1 MSAIDD
7 RVVRMEF
14 DNKQFESGVSETM
27 GSLQK
32 LKTAL
37 NLRGSEKG
45 MADVQ
50 KAADSLNFDSVNAH
64 IYEVQQSFSF
74 FGEFVKNIFDRI
86 SNKVIDL
93 GSTMVRSLT
102 TEPLSAGFSEYQ
114 LQMDS
119 VQTIMAS
126 TGKSID
132 VVSGYLDELNT
143 YADKTIYSFSDMTAN
158 IGKFTNAGVELD
170 DAVAAI
176 QGISNEAALSGA
188 NAAEASRAMYNFSQA
203 LSAGAVKL
211 VDWKSIENANMAT
224 KGFKEQ
230 LIETAV
236 ALGTVKKKEDGYVS
250 TTKDLQGKV
259 SDTFTA
265 TKGFNDSLSAQW
277 MTTEVLTETLKQY
290 STDVREMSK
299 TEKKAYED
307 RLKNLGFNDEQ
318 IKKIEELGKKAFDS
332 AQDVKTFS
340 QLVDTVKES
349 LGSGWTKSFQYMIG
363 DLEEAKKLWT
373 GVNKE
378 INAILDPIANA
389 REQMLKFW
397 HDHGGRKA
405 AIKAVFNAWT
415 GVKNV
420 MGVVST
426 AYKNAFPPITGKRL
440 VEITKHVRDLTKRF
454 REFTENVTVINT
466 VRNIFGGLFA
476 LFKMGIDVIQ
486 KLYQTFKPITDA
498 FGSFIGGIAVALGQ
512 FGAFL
517 QLLEAAPDRFKFL
530 SDALKGVGVG
540 GAVLDSVARTAI
552 SALESLVKSLLSF
565 IGIDITS
572 NPLIELYDRLRK
584 FASEHLNFVSLESLG
599 LLAQR
604 LTGSL
609 SNLGGLISTVLNKA
623 LSYFGSILN
632 AILAPLGSAAGV
644 FESVG
649 KSVNKTVSSLNALD
663 VIKGVL
669 SGISTAIAFAG
680 NKIVEIAGKVGEV
693 LPQMFKFL
701 GSTELKNIIS
711 NFNQLMKGELI
722 YSVQELVDSFRDN
735 VDGMKDVKASFSIF
749 GAVEDKIAGAVESLT
764 DVFDALKGTLSA
776 FTNSVNATALL
787 QVGIAIAIVAGS
799 LALLAGINSEQLANG
814 IAGVG
819 AAMGMLVAGF
829 KQLDSNS
836 SLAGAAGTSKMA
848 TSLIKMAIAIGILG
862 LAVKSFSK
870 LGLDELIRGILGVA
884 AVMSIMT
891 IAAISLSKFGG
902 DLGKSV
908 KGMISFAIAIRILAL
923 SVQAMSSMSFEELRR
938 GLLGVGGLL
947 AEIAVF
953 SRFFNGDTLTLRSA
967 ISILIL
973 SSSLK
978 TLGSVAKRFSKMDYK
993 QIGRGLLGV
1002 AGLLGEIAIFS
1013 RVFSGDS
1020 LTVGVAIKILLLV
1033 SAIKVLESVATKFS
1047 GMSMGE
1053 LVRGIGGV
1061 AALLGS
1067 IAAFTRLLSE
1077 DTLSLTDLVGIF
1089 SAIEAVKALEDAV
1102 MKFSALTPEQ
1112 ALVGFGG
1119 VIAIFVGLGKMTE
1132 IVKKNPIK
1140 YQDAAGLLALSNT
1153 IAKFAAA
1160 VATLGQLSVKQIIK
1174 GVLGLGAVVY
1184 ILTSSIQ
1191 NMSKQAKESVAG
1203 TAAFFIL
1210 TKAIEGFIPVFQL
1223 LGSMPFPAI
1232 IAGVVGLAG
1241 AFGALGVGA
1250 LIISKLSKH
1259 MVRAAGSILAFAAS
1273 CSVSLAMFG
1282 ASLVIAAAGITAF
1295 AVALATGSA
1304 AIDLKGLGG
1313 FAASL
1318 GIMIIA
1324 LKLMGDTSPQMLAGA
1339 AALVVVSAALHMFI
1353 PVLQTLGSMSLEG
1366 IIAGVLGLAGAL
1378 VILGVGSVVISGL
1391 SAPMYAAAIAVAM
1404 FGAACVVAGTGMLL
1418 SAAGVMA
1425 LGIAFRTS
1433 AGDVIEGAGTMAV
1446 GIASA
1451 LIRFVATLIKGI
1463 GPILEAVGV
1472 ALHAI
1477 GDFITQNIPYIMSVV
1492 GTLLLSLLELAASF
1506 IPQAVTTV
1514 AMFVTSLLTALVG
1527 FIPTIASVLIA
1538 GAITLI
1544 NALANGIRDNAE
1556 PILAAVRNILSSII
1570 ELVLTAIADIFRMIP
1585 GVGDFLAGEI
1595 EKGKEAVKQTLAP
1608 ESLESSAKSAMDG
1621 AAKGIKDGGAEMAGA
1636 AEEASAA
1643 TKEGVA
1649 ESLSG
1654 GEEISTKFM
1663 TDVLAGFSG
1672 ANGDLSLA
1680 GDENLTSY
1688 LTAFTESGDISQAGT
1703 GAYEELLNSLSADP
1717 SAFGV
1722 AGTADMD
1729 AFMSAFDSSAAAKK
1743 GGEIASSAASGAEK
1757 KSSSFKTAAKTD
1769 GRAFVNSLSGVSA
1782 NKAGKTM
1789 SSSGASGAG
1798 SMKSSYQSTGTN
1810 MTSGFSWGMM
1820 SPYALSLARSAG
1832 VKVGNTALSAVKDTI
1847 KSRSPSREAMK
1858 IGKFFTQ
1865 GYAIG
1870 IGALSKVVY
1879 DEASNVGFKSMDG
1892 IRDTLSTMSKYI
1904 DADIDVDPTIRP
1916 VLDLSDIQNGIAQ
1929 MNGMFN
1935 RADESL
1941 TVGFGNSAFANG
1953 LVGSLLNSGNRFNS
1967 GGLSD
1972 ALNAS
1977 EKTVNVTVN
1986 LQYDASADAN
1996 ELTRGIARAV
2006 QPYVVRGV
2014 V

>member
-32 LKTAL
+32 LKAAL

-64 IYEVQQSFSF
+64 IYEVQQNFSF
-74 FGEFVKNIFDRI
+74 FGQFVKNIFDRI

-236 ALGTVKKKEDGYVS
+236 ALGTVKKTEDGYVS

-259 SDTFTA
+259 SDAFTS
-265 TKGFNDSLSAQW
+265 TKGFNESLSAQW

-307 RLKNLGFNDEQ
+307 RLKNLGFNEKQ

-363 DLEEAKKLWT
+363 DLEEAKVLWT

-378 INAILDPIANA
+378 INAVLDPIAKA
-389 REQMLKFW
+389 REEMLKFW

-405 AIKAVFNAWT
+405 AIKAVSNAWT

-420 MGVVST
+420 MGLVST
-426 AYKNAFPPITGKRL
+426 AYKNVFPPITGKRL
-440 VEITKHVRDLTKRF
+440 VEITKYVRDLTKRF
-454 REFTENVTVINT
+454 KEFTENTAAINT
-466 VRNIFGGLFA
+466 VRNIFGGFFA
-476 LFKMGIDVIQ
+476 LIKMGMGAVQ
-486 KLYQTFKPITDA
+486 ALYQTFKPVIDA
-498 FGSFIGGIAVALGQ
+498 LVAFAGGIATALGY
-512 FGAFL
+512 FGSFL
-517 QLLEAAPDRFKFL
+517 QLLSGASDRLKYL
-530 SDALKGVGVG
+530 SDSLKGVGLG
-540 GAVLDSVARTAI
+540 GDVLGLAARTAV
-552 SALESLVKSLLSF
+552 SALESLIKSLLKF
-565 IGIDITS
+565 VGIDIKS
-572 NPLIELYDRLRK
+572 NPLTSLYDRISQ

-599 LLAQR
+599 SIAQ
-604 LTGSL
+604 TVMGAL
-609 SNLGGLISTVLNKA
+609 SNLGGVVSTVLNGA
-623 LSYFGSILN
+623 LSALGAILN
-632 AILAPLGSAAGV
+632 VLLVPLGAAAGA
-644 FESVG
+644 FDAVG
-649 KSVNKTVSSLNALD
+649 KSVGEAVGSLNALD

-669 SGISTAIAFAG
+669 AGISSAISLAG
-680 NKIVEIAGKVGEV
+680 KKITEIAGKVGEV

-701 GSTELKNIIS
+701 GSTELKNVIS

-722 YSVQELVDSFRDN
+722 YSVQEFVDSARDN
-735 VDGMKDVKASFSIF
+735 LDGMKDVKASFSIF
-749 GAVEDKIAGAVESLT
+749 GAIEDKIAGAVESLT

-776 FTNSVNATALL
+776 FTNSVNAAALL
-787 QVGIAIAIVAGS
+787 QVGIAIAVVAGS
-799 LALLAGINSEQLANG
+799 LALLAGINPEQLANG
-814 IAGVG
+814 LAGIG
-819 AAMGMLVAGF
+819 AAMGILVAAF
-829 KQLDSNS
+829 KQMDNS
-836 SLAGAAGTSKMA
+836 SGVAGAVGTSKMA
-848 TSLIKMAIAIGILG
+848 TSLIKMAVAVGILG
-862 LAVKSFSK
+862 LAVKAFSEI
-870 LGLDELIRGILGVA
+870 GLEDLIRGILGVA

-938 GLLGVGGLL
+938 GLLGVAGLL

-953 SRFFNGDTLTLRSA
+953 SRFFNGDSLTVRSA

-973 SSSLK
+973 SAALK

-993 QIGRGLLGV
+993 QIGRGLLGI

-1020 LTVGVAIKILLLV
+1020 LTVGIAIKILLLV
-1033 SAIKVLESVATKFS
+1033 AAIKVLETVATKFS
-1047 GMSMGE
+1047 SMSMGE

-1067 IAAFTRLLSE
+1067 IVAFTRLLSK

-1132 IVKKNPIK
+1132 IVKKNPMK

-1210 TKAIEGFIPVFQL
+1210 TKAIESFIPVFQT

-1232 IAGVVGLAG
+1232 IAGIVGLVG
-1241 AFGALGVGA
+1241 AFGALAIGA
-1250 LIISKLSKH
+1250 LIVSKMSKH
-1259 MVRAAGSILAFAAS
+1259 MLRAAGSILAFAAS

-1404 FGAACVVAGTGMLL
+1404 FGAACVVAGAGMLL

-1425 LGIAFRTS
+1425 LGVAFRTS
-1433 AGDVIEGAGTMAV
+1433 AGDVIEGAGKMAV
-1446 GIASA
+1446 GIAAA
-1451 LIRFVATLIKGI
+1451 LVRFVTTLLKGI
-1463 GPILEAVGV
+1463 EPILEALGV

-1477 GDFITQNIPYIMSVV
+1477 GNFITQNIPYIMSVV
-1492 GTLLLSLLELAASF
+1492 GTLLLSLIELAASY

-1514 AMFVTSLLTALVG
+1514 GMFVTSLLTALVG
-1527 FIPTIASVLIA
+1527 FIPTIANALVT

-1570 ELVLTAIADIFRMIP
+1570 ELVLTALADIFRMIP

-1595 EKGKEAVKQTLAP
+1595 EKGKETVQKTLAP
-1608 ESLESSAKSAMDG
+1608 ETLETSTKGAMDG
-1621 AAKGIKDGGAEMAGA
+1621 ATKGIKDGGTEMANAA
-1636 AEEASAA
+1636 AEVGDEAKARV
-1643 TKEGVA
+1643 E

-1654 GEEISTKFM
+1654 GEEISGSFM
-1663 TDVLAGFSG
+1663 TDMLTGFVG
-1672 ANGDLSLA
+1672 ANGELALA
-1680 GDENLTSY
+1680 GDENLASY
-1688 LTAFTESGDISQAGT
+1688 LTAFTDTGEAGQAGT
-1703 GAYEELLNSLSADP
+1703 DVYNELLTSLGADP
-1717 SAFGV
+1717 SAFGL

-1729 AFMSAFDSSAAAKK
+1729 AYLAAFDPTAASKG
-1743 GGEIASSAASGAEK
+1743 GGEIASSAATGAEK
-1757 KSSSFKTAAKTD
+1757 KSPAFNSAAKTD

-1782 NKAGKTM
+1782 GNAGKTM
-1789 SSSGASGAG
+1789 ASSGSAGAG
-1798 SMKSSYQSTGTN
+1798 SMYGAYQSTGTN
-1810 MTSGFSWGMM
+1810 LTGGFSWGMM
-1820 SPYALSLARSAG
+1820 SPYALSLARAAG
-1832 VKVGNTALSAVKDTI
+1832 VKVGQTGLNAVKDTI
-1847 KSRSPSREAMK
+1847 RSKSPSREAMK

-1870 IGALSKVVY
+1870 IGALSNVVY
-1879 DEASNVGFKSMDG
+1879 DEASNVGFKSLDG
-1892 IRDTLSTMSKYI
+1892 IRNTLQAMSKYI

-1916 VLDLSDIQNGIAQ
+1916 VLDLTDIQNGIGQ

-1935 RADESL
+1935 RADEAL
-1941 TVGFGNSAFANG
+1941 TVGFGNGAYAN
-1953 LVGSLLNSGNRFNS
+1953 SLLNSVLNTSSRFGS
-1967 GGLSD
+1967 SPMSD

-1977 EKTVNVTVN
+1977 AKTVNVTVN

-1996 ELTRGIARAV
+1996 DLARGFARAV
-2006 QPYVVRGV
+2006 QPYVVRGE
-2014 V
+2014 